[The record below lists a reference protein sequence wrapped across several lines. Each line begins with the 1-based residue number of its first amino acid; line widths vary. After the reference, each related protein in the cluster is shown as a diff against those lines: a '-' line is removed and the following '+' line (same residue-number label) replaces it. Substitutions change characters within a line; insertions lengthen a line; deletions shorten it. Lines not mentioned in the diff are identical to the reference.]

1 MARDSSFTYK
11 GQVVAF
17 RETLAAAAVPN
28 FRWGAVENTT
38 AKTLTPTTTASPAA
52 VEAICRPSARFG
64 SRPACSWGEADLV
77 EDLCEIVAVWLV

>member
-1 MARDSSFTYK
+1 
-11 GQVVAF
+11 
-17 RETLAAAAVPN
+17 
-28 FRWGAVENTT
+28 VENTT